1 MKFSVL
7 IPVYNTEQYL
17 DECITSI
24 LSQSFK
30 DFEII
35 IVDDGSTDNSGK
47 LCDKYK
53 KNYPNQITVIHQE
66 NQGLISAR
74 RVAIENAK
82 GEYCVF
88 VDSDDF
94 AELILLEKINQCLN
108 QIPDIDIVMYSY
120 YYFAD
125 GNRKEHSK
133 IANNGTVWNSDNKTE
148 LFKKLVFSG
157 EIDAIWI
164 KAIKTDLLLKDTI
177 PYEKYQHKNMSEDLL
192 QSLYPITYA
201 NKIFYL
207 DIPLY
212 DYRYNNQSIS
222 RCFSKDSISA
232 KNSLHVYQEIKNAL
246 PLWKIDEND
255 FIRHVDARWFNET
268 MYIFFNSYENAK
280 AKADKKEVLNFNWD
294 SMLPNNN
301 VSSFSKYAN
310 NDYCRIYEW
319 WKRQNQQRINCYF
332 FRRKISKSIKQIK
345 KQIKNNKNG

>member
-17 DECITSI
+17 DECINSI
-24 LSQSFK
+24 LSQSLK

-53 KNYPNQITVIHQE
+53 NNYPNQITVIHQE
-66 NQGLISAR
+66 NHGLILAR

-94 AELILLEKINQCLN
+94 AEFILLEKINQCLN

-120 YYFAD
+120 YYFTN
-125 GNRKEHSK
+125 GSRKEHSK
-133 IANNGTVWNSDNKTE
+133 IANNGTVWDSGNKAE
-148 LFKKLVFSG
+148 LYKKLVFSS

-164 KAIKTDLLLKDTI
+164 KAIKTDLLLKDPI
-177 PYEKYQHKNMSEDLL
+177 QYEKYRHKNMSEDLL

-212 DYRYNNQSIS
+212 DYRFNNQSIS
-222 RCFSKDSISA
+222 RNFNKDSISA

-246 PLWKIDEND
+246 PLWEIDEND
-255 FIRHVDARWFNET
+255 FIKRVDARWFNET
-268 MYIFFNSYENAK
+268 MYIFFNSYGNAK
-280 AKADKKEVLNFNWD
+280 AKADKKEILNFNWD

-301 VSSFSKYAN
+301 LLSFSKYAN
-310 NDYCRIYEW
+310 NDYCKLYDW
-319 WKRQNQQRINCYF
+319 W
-332 FRRKISKSIKQIK
+332 RKGGYKQIECFFMKRKTYK
-345 KQIKNNKNG
+345 KLRQIKRMVFE